1 MSNEYTLTGDFTLPS
16 QGKVYVANVNPNVT
30 LRSMTTADEMRR
42 LNPSDR
48 PFQTMASIID
58 DCLVVKPGI
67 SAYDMCLADYQ
78 FLLFRLR
85 EVTYGSNYELSTV
98 CPYCGS
104 TNSGSINLGQ
114 FEVINYYDGLMSL
127 LEVDLPVT
135 KKHVSLRMQ
144 TPRIMDDVSI
154 RSKDIRKKA
163 KDIGDPAFLLSLTAL
178 VRAVDGV
185 AIDPIQ
191 AEDFVRNLPMK
202 DTNKLISAI
211 DKFNEGIGFKTE
223 LTTTCDICGLD
234 YNSPFRISGD
244 FFRPEDDE

>member
-1 MSNEYTLTGDFTLPS
+1 MAIEYTLTGDFTLPS
-16 QGKVYVANVNPNVT
+16 RGKVYVANVNPNVT

-58 DCLVVKPGI
+58 DCLVAKPGI

-85 EVTYGSNYELSTV
+85 EVTYGTEYSLSTT

-104 TNSGSINLGQ
+104 VNTGSINLEQ
-114 FEVINYYDGLMSL
+114 LEVVEYYDGLMSL
-127 LEVDLPVT
+127 LEVDLPIS

-144 TPRIMDDVSI
+144 TPRILDDVNV

-163 KDIGDPAFLLSLTAL
+163 KDIGDPAFLLSLTA
-178 VRAVDGV
+178 AIKSVDGIV
-185 AIDPIQ
+185 IDPIQ

-202 DTNKLISAI
+202 DTNKLVSAI
-211 DKFNEGIGFKTE
+211 DKFNGGIGLKTE

-234 YNSPFRISGD
+234 YTSPFRINAD
-244 FFRPEDDE
+244 FFRPGEDE